1 MEIKVECSEDA
12 LEPSVHDKLKL
23 NDPPSVFGSR
33 SYLSDTKAA
42 ISMEDLHL
50 ESDSGTYL
58 AKTGKEIHLTRHGIE
73 FTDVQ
78 DVEKDMLNKRFD
90 SKNVAQ
96 NNTNHLDQSGGNFY
110 LELDTQV
117 DLEKVNTTD
126 KCDKYKVTDETNV
139 GVNDK
144 HKKVHKLYED
154 KDELNQDNEKLN
166 QDNDRTGEKITMKS
180 NSEKNHDPNT
190 VDNIEPDMY
199 ETEELLEYQRETL
212 TDREV
217 QENELDLSYRKPGSR
232 ICHICRM
239 VGDLS
244 VVKLIR

>member
-12 LEPSVHDKLKL
+12 LEHSVTDKL
-23 NDPPSVFGSR
+23 NPPSVFGSQ

-96 NNTNHLDQSGGNFY
+96 NNTNHLDQSEGNFY

-117 DLEKVNTTD
+117 GLEKVNTTD
-126 KCDKYKVTDETNV
+126 KCDKDKVTNETIDGV
-139 GVNDK
+139 VNDM
-144 HKKVHKLYED
+144 HKNGHKLHQD
-154 KDELNQDNEKLN
+154 DDELNQDNDKLN
-166 QDNDRTGEKITMKS
+166 QDNDRTVEKVAMKS
-180 NSEKNHDPNT
+180 NSEKNHVPNT
-190 VDNIEPDMY
+190 VDNMEPDMC
-199 ETEELLEYQRETL
+199 ETEKLLEYQRETL